1 MVTILAL
8 LASLVTPVADLP
20 CTYLS
25 KSQQE
30 LHQVSACA
38 SLENGQPVLN
48 SAVFADL
55 LFDEKEGGLAQ
66 IHVNKAWHWVRPDG
80 HMQAVL
86 TFDNGADPFSDGLTR
101 GPGTQGVAYFDR
113 NLQRV
118 LDLPYA
124 WGMPFQDGHALVCVD
139 CVESVSAGEHR
150 ERVGDTWGV
159 IDRAGKAVVAPE
171 LSLQDALSRRD
182 LLP

>member
-8 LASLVTPVADLP
+8 LASLVTPAADLP

-30 LHQVSACA
+30 LHQVQACA

-48 SAVFADL
+48 AGVLADL
-55 LFDEKEGGLAQ
+55 QFDGAEGGLAQ
-66 IHVNKAWHWVRPDG
+66 VHVNRRWHWVRPDG
-80 HMQAVL
+80 HMQEVL
-86 TFDNGADPFSDGLTR
+86 TFDNGADPFSEGLTR
-101 GPGTQGVAYFDR
+101 GPGTKGVAYYDR
-113 NLQRV
+113 SLQRI

-124 WGMPFQDGHALVCVD
+124 WGMPFQDGRALVCAD
-139 CVESVSAGEHR
+139 CVESTGADEHR
-150 ERVGDTWGV
+150 ALVGDTWGV
-159 IDRAGKAVVAPE
+159 IDRAGKEVLAPG
-171 LSLQDALSRRD
+171 LSLQEAVSRRD